1 MCVFFLFLF
10 WLCPSVFLLFCIFLP
25 PSSWWSSV
33 ISECAVWEAF
43 WCQGHLLWRLDIHFC
58 GSFVMLG
65 NRIELPCH
73 IIIMMS
79 ILSIRV
85 QLCLEKVPIWKREF
99 GKVIIIKTTGPCILL
114 QYTVV
119 MSKRSSYNWMS
130 FLMYLISDFHTLF
143 AFSHCWP
150 ALHIHYKAHILVCLW
165 VWGE

>member
-1 MCVFFLFLF
+1 MCVLF
-10 WLCPSVFLLFCIFLP
+10 WLCPSVFLLFCVFLP

-33 ISECAVWEAF
+33 ISESAVWEAF

-65 NRIELPCH
+65 NRIELLCH

-79 ILSIRV
+79 VLSMRV
-85 QLCLEKVPIWKREF
+85 QLCLEKVSIWKREF
-99 GKVIIIKTTGPCILL
+99 GKVIIIKTTCPCILL
-114 QYTVV
+114 QYIVV
-119 MSKRSSYNWMS
+119 ILKRS

-150 ALHIHYKAHILVCLW
+150 ALHITKHTYRISIW
-165 VWGE
+165 TQ